1 MAKQEKIN
9 FDQVEEL
16 DWQANENYPWEY
28 EGKDEVWLADLSKIA
43 KTKKSKKTLVK
54 PEVKVS
60 ISEKT
65 ISDPQNLDEK
75 AEEEK
80 IIIVDTELKFEPHSE
95 SEIFNPAETIVAALD
110 PEEKLTDQLAEQWF
124 EEQKQDKQVSVEKH
138 VSFDWSDNF
147 SWVFAS
153 IFLFLLV
160 LAGEIALHF
169 ASQHWY
175 WSANYLLL
183 SLWLWRIA
191 VLVGW
196 FYLGARR
203 WFLATEQIMITAVLG
218 QLVAVF
224 ASGIYRIFVIKSL
237 WTWLSLVVEPIWML
251 LIIAVAGSLFVKIIN
266 K

>member
-28 EGKDEVWLADLSKIA
+28 EVKDEVWLADLSKIA
-43 KTKKSKKTLVK
+43 KPKKAKKTLVK

-60 ISEKT
+60 ISEQI
-65 ISDPQNLDEK
+65 ISDPQSLEQNLK
-75 AEEEK
+75 AEK
-80 IIIVDTELKFEPHSE
+80 VTVVDAELKFEGNKDRE
-95 SEIFNPAETIVAALD
+95 VFEPAQTMVSAIEE
-110 PEEKLTDQLAEQWF
+110 EEKLADPIAEQWF
-124 EEQKQDKQVSVEKH
+124 EEQKQDKLIKAEKKP
-138 VSFDWSDNF
+138 SFDWSDNF

-153 IFLFLLV
+153 VFLFLLV
-160 LAGEIALHF
+160 LAGEIALHYI
-169 ASQHWY
+169 SQHWY

-191 VLVGW
+191 VLIGW

-237 WTWLSLVVEPIWML
+237 WTWLNLVVEPIWML

>member
-1 MAKQEKIN
+1 MKHDNKNKIN

-28 EGKDEVWLADLSKIA
+28 EVKDEVWLADLSKISS
-43 KTKKSKKTLVK
+43 T
-54 PEVKVS
+54 
-60 ISEKT
+60 
-65 ISDPQNLDEK
+65 QNLDSAAEPATAERGPAKGGKIKVSVSEQIISEAEK
-75 AEEEK
+75 LDEK
-80 IIIVDTELKFEPHSE
+80 VTVVDTELKFESNQETEVFEPSE
-95 SEIFNPAETIVAALD
+95 TMVSTIND
-110 PEEKLTDQLAEQWF
+110 EWF
-124 EEQKQDKQVSVEKH
+124 ESQKQEKQVAVEKKL
-138 VSFDWSDNF
+138 SFDWSDNF

-153 IFLFLLV
+153 LILFAFVLV
-160 LAGEIALHF
+160 GEIGLHYI
-169 ASQHWY
+169 SQHWY

-191 VLVGW
+191 VLITW

-224 ASGIYRIFVIKSL
+224 VSGIYRIFVIKSL
-237 WTWLSLVVEPIWML
+237 WTWLNLVVEPIWML
-251 LIIAVAGSLFVKIIN
+251 LIIAVAGSLFVRIVN

>member
-28 EGKDEVWLADLSKIA
+28 EVKDEVWLADLSKIV
-43 KTKKSKKTLVK
+43 KPKKAKKTLVK

-60 ISEKT
+60 VSEQI
-65 ISDPQNLDEK
+65 ISDPKKLDEK
-75 AEEEK
+75 ASEEK
-80 IIIVDTELKFEPHSE
+80 VVVVDTELKFEPNQEKEVFEPSE
-95 SEIFNPAETIVAALD
+95 TMVSTIND
-110 PEEKLTDQLAEQWF
+110 EWF
-124 EEQKQDKQVSVEKH
+124 ESQKQEKQVAVEKKL
-138 VSFDWSDNF
+138 SFDWSDNF

-153 IFLFLLV
+153 LILFVFV
-160 LAGEIALHF
+160 LAGEIALHYI
-169 ASQHWY
+169 SQHWY

-183 SLWLWRIA
+183 SLWLWRLA
-191 VLVGW
+191 VLIGW

-203 WFLATEQIMITAVLG
+203 WFLATEQIIITAVLG

-237 WTWLSLVVEPIWML
+237 WTWLNLVVEPIWML
-251 LIIAVAGSLFVKIIN
+251 LIIAVIGSLFVKIIN

>member
-1 MAKQEKIN
+1 MKQDNKNKIN

-28 EGKDEVWLADLSKIA
+28 EVKDEVWLADLSKIA
-43 KTKKSKKTLVK
+43 KPKKTKKTLVK
-54 PEVKVS
+54 PEVQVS
-60 ISEKT
+60 ISEQI
-65 ISDPQNLDEK
+65 ISDPQNIDDK
-75 AEEEK
+75 VTEEK
-80 IIIVDTELKFEPHSE
+80 VTVVNAELKFDANQEREVFEPAKTMVS
-95 SEIFNPAETIVAALD
+95 TID
-110 PEEKLTDQLAEQWF
+110 PVVDQWF
-124 EEQKQDKQVSVEKH
+124 EEQKQEKQVNTEKKP
-138 VSFDWSDNF
+138 SFDWSDNF

-153 IFLFLLV
+153 IFLFFLV
-160 LAGEIALHF
+160 LAGEIALHYI
-169 ASQHWY
+169 SQHWY

-191 VLVGW
+191 VLIGW

-218 QLVAVF
+218 QLAAVF
-224 ASGIYRIFVIKSL
+224 VSGIYRIFVIKSL
-237 WTWLSLVVEPIWML
+237 WTWLNLVVEPIWML

>member
-1 MAKQEKIN
+1 MKHDNKNKIN

-28 EGKDEVWLADLSKIA
+28 EVKDEVWLADLSKIA
-43 KTKKSKKTLVK
+43 KPQKIKKTLVK
-54 PEVKVS
+54 PEIKVS
-60 ISEKT
+60 VSEQI
-65 ISDPQNLDEK
+65 ISDPQNIDEK
-75 AEEEK
+75 AAEEK
-80 IIIVDTELKFEPHSE
+80 ITVVDTELKFTPDQE
-95 SEIFNPAETIVAALD
+95 SEVFEPAETVVSAISD
-110 PEEKLTDQLAEQWF
+110 QWF
-124 EEQKQDKQVSVEKH
+124 EEQKQTAQRATASRAEK

-153 IFLFLLV
+153 LVLFVFV

-169 ASQHWY
+169 VSQHWY
-175 WSANYLLL
+175 WSATYLLL

-224 ASGIYRIFVIKSL
+224 ASGIYRIFVIHSL